1 MQKKSCFQI
10 VIAGLVLLNTP
21 FLTFAG
27 GYVEL
32 PRSFGALEMGMSEK
46 NFITLTGVTPESCA
60 ICIKKETFATL
71 SRGQLYNLEADGDGA
86 DVFFYDGKLYLI
98 SVSTIAKDLSSI
110 NEDFENEFG
119 GPGIKIGTFNEVSKL
134 KWEDQNS
141 VVTLNYHEKDKR
153 VFSVNYYDWEIKQDR
168 DWRESQAIEAAKQRA
183 KTVVMDQ

>member
-1 MQKKSCFQI
+1 MLKKSCFQT
-10 VIAGLVLLNTP
+10 VIAGFVMLCSP
-21 FLTFAG
+21 FVTFAG

-46 NFITLTGVTPESCA
+46 DFIRLTGITPENCA
-60 ICIKKETFATL
+60 ICIKNETFTTL

-98 SVSTIAKDLSSI
+98 SVSTADKDLFSL

-119 GPGIKIGTFNEVSKL
+119 GPGIKLGTFNDVSKL

-141 VVTLNYHEKDKR
+141 VVTLNYHKKDKR
-153 VFSVNYYDWEIKQDR
+153 VFSVNYYDWDIKQDR
-168 DWRESQAIEAAKQRA
+168 DWRESQILEAAKKAA

>member
-1 MQKKSCFQI
+1 MQKKSYFQS
-10 VIAGLVLLNTP
+10 VITCLALLFTP
-21 FLTFAG
+21 LLTIAG

-32 PRSFGALEMGMSEK
+32 PRNFGALEMGMSEK
-46 NFITLTGVTPESCA
+46 SFITLTGITPESCA

-71 SRGQLYNLEADGDGA
+71 SRAQLYNLEADGDGA

-98 SVSTIAKDLSSI
+98 SVGTVAKNLSSI

-119 GPGIKIGTFNEVSKL
+119 GPGINIGTFNDVTKL

-141 VVTLNYHEKDKR
+141 FVTLNYHEKDKR

-168 DWRESQAIEAAKQRA
+168 DWRESQALEAAKQPA
-183 KTVVMDQ
+183 TTVVMDQ